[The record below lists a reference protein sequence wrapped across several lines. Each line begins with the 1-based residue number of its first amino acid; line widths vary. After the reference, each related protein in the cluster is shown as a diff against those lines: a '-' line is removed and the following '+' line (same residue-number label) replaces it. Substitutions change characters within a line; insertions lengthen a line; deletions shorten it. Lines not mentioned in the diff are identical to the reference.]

1 MKIISLKKPL
11 QIGLCNKAIANEENK
26 IIGIKTL
33 ARFFEISY
41 VSFVHPE
48 TQRNDMERNVEFT
61 FLGMSTKDS
70 RVIVFID
77 VVP

>member
-1 MKIISLKKPL
+1 MASFNFSILLETPPDVL
-11 QIGLCNKAIANEENK
+11 IANEENK

-61 FLGMSTKDS
+61 FLGMSTKDVS
-70 RVIVFID
+70 VR
-77 VVP
+77 

>member
-1 MKIISLKKPL
+1 MEEFDLEL
-11 QIGLCNKAIANEENK
+11 DVLIANEENK